1 MRKSKALV
9 ILVLIVVLVGSL
21 LTGCGSSSSTTAT
34 TTTAVASATTQVT
47 ATAAPA
53 KQDITLSYM
62 ASQDWIKDIEQ
73 NTVAKS
79 FENET
84 GIKIDF
90 QIVPSDQYPN
100 LLSTKLNSGEC
111 TDIYGNQSGSQSLK
125 LQYDVAKNAV
135 DLSNEAWVKSY
146 DPLTAA
152 ESTVDGKLYGLTIF
166 DSSSEWVINY
176 NKSIF
181 TKLNLKVPT
190 TFAEFKDVC
199 KAIAASGITPIYE
212 PVSDGWH
219 HALWFPEL
227 GGAISGGSPDLV
239 TKLNANQTTLE
250 ATPLAEQ
257 ALTQFLELAK
267 LGYMGKNYMSATFA
281 DTEKNMASGK
291 YAMTMNNL
299 AEPANIEKAF
309 PEAKADNFGFFANP
323 ILDNQ
328 YQNLNPGGPTKFI
341 WTGSKNIDA
350 AKQYFNYITKTDNLQ
365 ITVDAEAKF
374 NTLPFTGLKD
384 KFSADVKGYFAA
396 YPKKAT
402 VLQVAVNYMN
412 PLWMD
417 IGKDMSAML
426 TGSMTPKQVLQDIDK
441 KRADQAK
448 AAKDAAWTK

>member
-1 MRKSKALV
+1 
-9 ILVLIVVLVGSL
+9 
-21 LTGCGSSSSTTAT
+21 
-34 TTTAVASATTQVT
+34 
-47 ATAAPA
+47 
-53 KQDITLSYM
+53 M
-62 ASQDWIKDIEQ
+62 ASQDWIKDVEQ
-73 NTVAKS
+73 NTIAKN
-79 FENET
+79 FEKET

-90 QIVPSDQYPN
+90 QIAPADQYLN
-100 LLSTKLNSGEC
+100 LLATKLNSGEC

-135 DLSNEAWVKSY
+135 DLSNEAWVKNY

-152 ESTVDGKLYGLTIF
+152 ECTVDGKLYGLTIY
-166 DSSSEWVINY
+166 DVSSEWVINY

-181 TKLNLKVPT
+181 AKLNLKVPT

-219 HALWFPEL
+219 QVLWFPEL
-227 GGAISGGSPDLV
+227 AGAISGGSADLV
-239 TKLNANQTTLE
+239 TKLNANQTTFE
-250 ATPLAEQ
+250 ATPLAEK
-257 ALTQFLELAK
+257 ALTQFLELTK

-281 DTEKNMASGK
+281 DTEKSMASGK

-299 AEPANIEKAF
+299 AEPTNIEKAF
-309 PEAKADNFGFFANP
+309 PDAKADNFGFFPNP

-328 YQNLNPGGPTKFI
+328 YQNLNPGGPSKFI

-350 AKQYFNYITKTDNLQ
+350 AKQYFNYLTKTENLQ
-365 ITVDAEAKF
+365 KTVDGEAKF
-374 NTLPFTGLKD
+374 NTLPFSGLKD

-402 VLQVAVNYMN
+402 VLQVAVNYVN
-412 PLWMD
+412 PLWVD
-417 IGKDMSAML
+417 IGKDMSAMM
-426 TGSMTPKQVLQDIDK
+426 TGSMTPKKVLQDIDK

-448 AAKDAAWTK
+448 AAKDPAWTK